1 MEHWLSL
8 TVLNP
13 SLSETPHVYISVPK
27 RAVKL
32 AVKRNRIKRVLREAV
47 RSDPFFTDTKIY
59 RLKVNEMPKRLDLK
73 EAQKTLSSLH
83 D

>member
-1 MEHWLSL
+1 MERWLSL
-8 TVLNP
+8 TVLNNP
-13 SLSETPHVYISVPK
+13 SSETPRVYISVPK

-47 RSDPFFTDTKIY
+47 RLDPFFGKTKIY
-59 RLKVNEMPKRLDLK
+59 RLRVSEMPRQIDLK
-73 EAQKTLSSLH
+73 EAQKALSALH

>member
-8 TVLNP
+8 TVFKT
-13 SLSETPHVYISVPK
+13 SSSETPSVFISIPK

-47 RSDPFFTDTKIY
+47 RLDPFFDKTKIY
-59 RLKVNEMPKRLDLK
+59 RLKVNQMPVKIDLK
-73 EAQKTLSSLH
+73 EARKALSSLH

>member
-1 MEHWLSL
+1 MERWLSL
-8 TVLNP
+8 TVLNNP
-13 SLSETPHVYISVPK
+13 SSETPRVYISVPK

-47 RSDPFFTDTKIY
+47 RLDPFFAKNRIY
-59 RLKVNEMPKRLDLK
+59 RLRVSEMPIQIDLK
-73 EAQKTLSSLH
+73 EAQKALSTLH